1 MQIVG
6 QTVQALQVLLDRL
19 SALQMMLLQKPV
31 VSGHYTSAPYNSLLQ
46 PIDGDLRKVL
56 GSMAHL
62 GELTAQ
68 LLSESCSAESL
79 KAVQEGIAQLEQLR

>member
-31 VSGHYTSAPYNSLLQ
+31 VSGRYTSAPYHNLLQ
-46 PIDGDLRKVL
+46 PIDQDIRSVMNSVGR
-56 GSMAHL
+56 L

-68 LLSESCSAESL
+68 LLSESCSGKSL
-79 KAVQEGIAQLEQLR
+79 KAVQEAIPQLEQHR